1 MESGR
6 LAQDTGRIRFA
17 SPARSTNKV
26 QLGILQT
33 ASTSVFYATLS
44 LSIFLLRIIYFT
56 GQSAVKIKTF
66 PGD

>member
-6 LAQDTGRIRFA
+6 LAQDTGRMQFA
-17 SPARSTNKV
+17 SSARSTNKV

-44 LSIFLLRIIYFT
+44 LSIFLSRINFN
-56 GQSAVKIKTF
+56 GKVNDWNAKF
-66 PGD
+66 A